1 MCVCIYIYIYIYIFK
16 AVSYTGFHLLSRKES
31 KLKSTGVCVRTRA
44 RECVRAWVRG
54 CICARASVCVCVC
67 VRARARVCVCV
78 CVGCVCGMCVC
89 GVCVGVWV
97 RVRSERTKE
106 INLIPHLSKPVSG
119 TLLTSHLFHVC
130 LFRRYRKQETFVAID
145 LLQHCAAFLWIYSQ
159 NI

>member
-1 MCVCIYIYIYIYIFK
+1 MCVR
-16 AVSYTGFHLLSRKES
+16 ARES
-31 KLKSTGVCVRTRA
+31 VCVR
-44 RECVRAWVRG
+44 G
-54 CICARASVCVCVC
+54 CEGVYARAQVCVCVCVC

-78 CVGCVCGMCVC
+78 CVGCVC